1 MIPNEPND
9 LTLGVAAGIIGPS
22 FPEGRWPMSDISGT
36 NRRLR
41 TPAAAAYI
49 GLAASTLEKMRCRGD
64 GPEFERAGARI
75 VVYSLTSLEAFLAQR
90 RARSTSEPT
99 AA

>member
-1 MIPNEPND
+1 
-9 LTLGVAAGIIGPS
+9 
-22 FPEGRWPMSDISGT
+22 MSEVSGS

-64 GPEFERAGARI
+64 GPVFERAGTRI
-75 VVYSLTSLEAFLAQR
+75 IVYSVEALEGFLAAR
-90 RARSTSEPT
+90 RARSTSERPKVS
-99 AA
+99 

>member
-1 MIPNEPND
+1 M
-9 LTLGVAAGIIGPS
+9 
-22 FPEGRWPMSDISGT
+22 PEITGN

-49 GLAASTLEKMRCRGD
+49 GLSPSTLEKMRVTGT
-64 GPEFERAGARI
+64 GLVFERAGARV
-75 VVYSLTSLEAFLAQR
+75 VVYSVEAFESFLAAR

>member
-1 MIPNEPND
+1 MFEVPAN
-9 LTLGVAAGIIGPS
+9 
-22 FPEGRWPMSDISGT
+22 

-41 TPAAAAYI
+41 TADAAAYI
-49 GLAASTLEKMRCRGD
+49 GLSPSTLEKMRVYGN
-64 GPEFERAGARI
+64 GPVFERAGTRV
-75 VVYSLTSLEAFLAQR
+75 VVYSVQALEDFLAAR